1 MKRVFFIILPLIILT
16 NCKKRQTPIS
26 WTANYTIPIS
36 SDTINLADILSVD
49 KFKLSDDGL
58 HSIYKDTIQL
68 YSLEQNDFLPAID
81 FNFTDTIEI
90 PSLAFGIPFLPGVQ
104 IPYTFSQN
112 ETFNFE
118 DIQLT
123 EIVFNE
129 LKINYTIHSNIDGA
143 IDFNLTIPSAT
154 NSQGQTL
161 SKVLNIPNSNGQMS
175 DFHGEINLNNIT
187 FDLTDNGSSFNNI
200 NTSFTFG
207 ASSSNAPD
215 IITLDNNDF
224 LSIDIEITN
233 LSINTIKGYL
243 GSIEINDST
252 SINLPFMD
260 KFKADSIQIEDP
272 IIDLIIKNGLGLDAQ
287 VTIKELE
294 LANNNTSYNLTHPIV
309 NHPLNISRALD
320 LGYDFQYAESQI
332 NINNQ
337 NSNIEQL
344 INVLPNKIN
353 IDYAIITNPLGN
365 HSGYNDFYK
374 TIHPLSLDLLLD
386 LPLKIFLDKLSFADT
401 LSVEIPKEIAINSAI
416 LHIEILNEFPVECCI
431 SIQIPNGNTIA
442 VNPNCI
448 DHSLV
453 DNNGNTINGMTSII
467 QIDLDP
473 STITQLTDK
482 GQIILNFEFNTP
494 QTNNTTSILSTHSI
508 SYKMGIDL
516 NTSIEIE

>member
-1 MKRVFFIILPLIILT
+1 MKKVFLIILSLIMLT

-26 WTANYTIPIS
+26 WGANYTIPIS
-36 SDTINLADILSVD
+36 SDTISLADILSVD
-49 KFKLSDDGL
+49 KFKLSNDGL
-58 HSIYKDTIQL
+58 HSIYQDTIQL

-123 EIVFNE
+123 EIVFNQ

-143 IDFNLTIPSAT
+143 IDFNLSIPSAT

-161 SKVLNIPNSNGQMS
+161 SEVLNIPNSNGQMS

-200 NTSFTFG
+200 NTLFTFG
-207 ASSSNAPD
+207 ASSSNAPEN
-215 IITLDNNDF
+215 ITLDNNDF
-224 LSIDIEITN
+224 LSIDIELTN

-252 SINLPFMD
+252 SISLPIMD

-294 LANNNTSYNLTHPIV
+294 LAN
-309 NHPLNISRALD
+309 
-320 LGYDFQYAESQI
+320 
-332 NINNQ
+332 
-337 NSNIEQL
+337 
-344 INVLPNKIN
+344 
-353 IDYAIITNPLGN
+353 
-365 HSGYNDFYK
+365 
-374 TIHPLSLDLLLD
+374 
-386 LPLKIFLDKLSFADT
+386 
-401 LSVEIPKEIAINSAI
+401 IP
-416 LHIEILNEFPVECCI
+416 
-431 SIQIPNGNTIA
+431 
-442 VNPNCI
+442 
-448 DHSLV
+448 D
-453 DNNGNTINGMTSII
+453 
-467 QIDLDP
+467 
-473 STITQLTDK
+473 
-482 GQIILNFEFNTP
+482 
-494 QTNNTTSILSTHSI
+494 
-508 SYKMGIDL
+508 
-516 NTSIEIE
+516 